1 MPWSWFKLAVL
12 FVKVLL
18 FEEDKT
24 MPYLRFELA
33 VLLVKVLLLEEY
45 R

>member
-12 FVKVLL
+12 LVKELL

-33 VLLVKVLLLEEY
+33 VLLVKVLLLEDT